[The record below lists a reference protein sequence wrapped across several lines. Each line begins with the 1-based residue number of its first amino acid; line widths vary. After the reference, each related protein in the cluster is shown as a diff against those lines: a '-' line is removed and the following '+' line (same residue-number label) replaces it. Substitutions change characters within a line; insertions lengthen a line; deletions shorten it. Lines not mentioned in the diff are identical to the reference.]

1 MAVLLPRGVQK
12 LTRKNKDGTQV
23 VSYRVQIKRKTL
35 KIDQLFDAVEDAI
48 DFLNTTKTKLGLKKI
63 HLRLV
68 EDEETIKKHREFL
81 EDPPFSMYIHRY
93 IEDYVKPKYINIDIT
108 SAEGKLKY
116 RNYKNTL
123 SFFKTIENTKVA
135 FKETSNADI
144 TFPNFSS
151 MFKKDLGQLKLEEIS
166 ENVINSYVL
175 ERAKKG
181 LKAISIQ
188 REITFISNVFNK
200 IKYLNTSKKHIIN
213 PTKNYDRDLLA
224 NAQPTKKKAFRFA
237 DGQKEEFLKAIE
249 QHSNPDFI
257 FIVKLML
264 LTAMRRSE
272 TVLLKWSQI
281 YENQIELLDTKT
293 DSRFV
298 YLTKEA
304 QELIQSI
311 KKKPNQDRLFN
322 YTVLGFEGSYTKF
335 LKDRGMQDIT
345 SHKLRK
351 EAISNFV
358 EKIGAENSLL
368 IAEILGISSI
378 RKLEEN
384 IKQMPSSGLSSQNA
398 VLKSVGHKNSN
409 ITKKHYFSLKKQN
422 QSR

>member
-35 KIDQLFDAVEDAI
+35 KIDQLFDDVKDAI

-68 EDEETIKKHREFL
+68 EDEETLKEMKEFL
-81 EDPPFSMYIHRY
+81 EDPPFSMYIQRY
-93 IEDYVKPKYINIDIT
+93 IEDYVKPKYLNVDT
-108 SAEGKLKY
+108 TTAEGKLKY
-116 RNYKNTL
+116 RNFKNTL

-144 TFPNFSS
+144 TFPQFSS
-151 MFKKDLGQLKLEEIS
+151 MFKKELGQLKIEEIS

-175 ERAKKG
+175 ERAKRG

-200 IKYLNTSKKHIIN
+200 IKYLNSSKKHISN
-213 PTKNYDRDLLA
+213 PTRNYDRDLLA
-224 NAQPTKKKAFRFA
+224 NAQPTKKKSFRFA

-281 YENQIELLDTKT
+281 FENQIELLDTKT

-335 LKDRGMQDIT
+335 LKDKGMQDIT

-409 ITKKHYFSLKKQN
+409 ITKKHYFSLKKK
-422 QSR
+422 

>member
-1 MAVLLPRGVQK
+1 MAVLLPRGVQR

-35 KIDQLFDAVEDAI
+35 KIDQLFDDVKDAI

-81 EDPPFSMYIHRY
+81 EDPPFSMYIQRY

-135 FKETSNADI
+135 FKDTTNADI

-151 MFKKDLGQLKLEEIS
+151 MFKKDLGQLKIEEIS

-200 IKYLNTSKKHIIN
+200 IKYLNSSKKHISN
-213 PTKNYDRDLLA
+213 PTRNYDRDLLA
-224 NAQPTKKKAFRFA
+224 NAQPTKKKSFRFA
-237 DGQKEEFLKAIE
+237 EGQKEEFLKAIE

-257 FIVKLML
+257 AIVKLML

-272 TVLLKWSQI
+272 AVLLKWSQI
-281 YENQIELLDTKT
+281 FENQIELLDTKT

-422 QSR
+422 

>member
-35 KIDQLFDAVEDAI
+35 KIDKLFDDVKDAI

-63 HLRLV
+63 HLRLI
-68 EDEETIKKHREFL
+68 EDEETLKQQREFL
-81 EDPPFSMYIHRY
+81 EDPPFSMYIKRY
-93 IEDYVKPKYINIDIT
+93 IEDYIEPKYRNVDKT
-108 SAEGKLKY
+108 TAEGKLKY
-116 RNYKNTL
+116 RNFKNTL

-135 FKETSNADI
+135 FQSTSNADI
-144 TFPNFSS
+144 IFPEFSS
-151 MFKKDLGQLKLEEIS
+151 IFKKELGTLKVEEINES
-166 ENVINSYVL
+166 VINSYVL
-175 ERAKKG
+175 ERAKRG

-200 IKYLNTSKKHIIN
+200 IKYLNSSKKHITN
-213 PTKNYDRDLLA
+213 PTRNYDKDLLN
-224 NAQPTKKKAFRFA
+224 NAQPTKKKSFRFA
-237 DGQKEEFLKAIE
+237 EGQKEEFLKCIE

-257 FIVKLML
+257 AIVKLML

-281 YENQIELLDTKT
+281 FENQIELLDTKT
-293 DSRFV
+293 GSRFV

-304 QELIQSI
+304 QELIKSI
-311 KKKPNQDRLFN
+311 PKKPNQDRLFN

-384 IKQMPSSGLSSQNA
+384 IKQMPSPALSTQNS
-398 VLKSVGHKNSN
+398 VLKSIGHKNSN
-409 ITKKHYFSLKKQN
+409 ITKKHYFSLKKKQ
-422 QSR
+422 